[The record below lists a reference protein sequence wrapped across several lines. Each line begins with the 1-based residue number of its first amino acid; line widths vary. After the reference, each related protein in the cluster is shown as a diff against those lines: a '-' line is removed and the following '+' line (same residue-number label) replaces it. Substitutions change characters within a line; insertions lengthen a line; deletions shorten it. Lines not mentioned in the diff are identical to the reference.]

1 MTVTL
6 TKAQAELLDELLT
19 KAGDDTYG
27 EDRIAANAYYDGAEL
42 IRHRLKSEAATAAVD
57 SLAAETDLVAHIE
70 RIGQT
75 LKLDAQRIADEAA
88 EKAEADFLATP
99 LNWTQM
105 KLKRCPY
112 CDGTG
117 RKPHT
122 SGMEYCVNVCK
133 DGMVPDLRKKEGSNE
148 KAEADFLATPVDY
161 DIEPVAG
168 DGQIA

>member
-1 MTVTL
+1 MSR
-6 TKAQAELLDELLT
+6 K
-19 KAGDDTYG
+19 
-27 EDRIAANAYYDGAEL
+27 
-42 IRHRLKSEAATAAVD
+42 
-57 SLAAETDLVAHIE
+57 
-70 RIGQT
+70 
-75 LKLDAQRIADEAA
+75 
-88 EKAEADFLATP
+88 P
-99 LNWTQM
+99 LNWTQI

-168 DGQIA
+168 DGQIV